1 MWSNL
6 VIIMASNFVRIS
18 FQSCNAR
25 LQIILLIRNLP
36 HLDTTVNKTFFIHF
50 YSQSHSLLPFLPF
63 EIELCGQLASLE
75 PIDKKW
81 RANKSVFGITMYFIL
96 QQKPQKISF
105 IALLLCIKIILSLLG
120 FLSFLRYIWMHI
132 NASAIW

>member
-1 MWSNL
+1 MT
-6 VIIMASNFVRIS
+6 IGFVKDSYFGRIT

-50 YSQSHSLLPFLPF
+50 YSQSHSLILPFLPF

-132 NASAIW
+132 NASAIR